1 MSYEQLQRLE
11 RSTTNFQKYAT
22 ANEKWFPDN
31 IRERIADRYDVGILG
46 IGERGVGKSWG
57 SLGLAEEVDEDY
69 INDPVGV
76 IGDKLTFRADAYLD
90 AILRHSH
97 GSQLIFDEPGQ
108 EWYARE
114 FMSQANRLIAKTMI
128 GNRYKRFVQVYNI
141 PVLSMIDRTARKLC
155 QFKVDFLDRGY
166 AEVYRIRASRFEDTE
181 WYKRL
186 GSNEIDK
193 PKKKLR
199 DAYEKH
205 KEKVQQENYEIYHD
219 EIVQERGK
227 HRTDEDIMREI
238 IKKKDKL
245 MSVQT
250 HGPHKG
256 MRRLNHVLI
265 QATFDIGRNKA
276 ERIRAKAEL
285 NHTEEV
291 GPDWPEE

>member
-1 MSYEQLQRLE
+1 MSFQHLQRLQSAITL
-11 RSTTNFQKYAT
+11 RKGKLRDHR
-22 ANEKWFPDN
+22 KWFPDK
-31 IRERIADRYDVGILG
+31 IRSRIATRYDVGILT

-69 INDPVGV
+69 VNDPKGV
-76 IGDKLTFRADAYLD
+76 IGDKLTFRADKYLD
-90 AILRHSH
+90 AIIRHGH

-128 GNRYKRFVQVYNI
+128 GNRYKRFIQVYNI

-155 QFKVDFLDRGY
+155 QFKVDFLGRGY
-166 AEVYRIRASRFEDTE
+166 AEVYRIKASRFED
-181 WYKRL
+181 
-186 GSNEIDK
+186 NEYYHNIGYNKIDK
-193 PKKKLR
+193 PSVKLR
-199 DAYEKH
+199 NAYEKH
-205 KEKVQQENYEIYHD
+205 KAKVQQENYEIYHD
-219 EIVQERGK
+219 EIVEERGR
-227 HRTDEDIMREI
+227 HRTDDDIVREI

-250 HGPHKG
+250 HGVHKG
-256 MRRLNHVLI
+256 MARLNHVLI

-285 NHTEEV
+285 NHTELL
-291 GPDWPEE
+291 GPQWPDE